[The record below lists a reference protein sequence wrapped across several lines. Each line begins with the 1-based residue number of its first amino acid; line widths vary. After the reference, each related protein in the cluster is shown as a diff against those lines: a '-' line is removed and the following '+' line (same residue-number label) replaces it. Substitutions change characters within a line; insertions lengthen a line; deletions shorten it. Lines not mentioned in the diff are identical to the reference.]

1 MNHLTDPVTGRA
13 DPACCCFACVKRAVR
28 RVMDAERE
36 ELDRQALDRMLRDMA
51 QPHCQRGPWNYKPGH
66 ADDATC
72 QRLREFFD
80 ADQ

>member
-1 MNHLTDPVTGRA
+1 VNHLTDPVTGEA
-13 DPACCCFACVKRAVR
+13 DPRCICRSCLLVQAHAALKERRALNR
-28 RVMDAERE
+28 I
-36 ELDRQALDRMLRDMA
+36 LRDMA